1 MYTILLLLLCIV
13 FIIVASTR
21 FKLHPFLA
29 LLAASLLFGIFSGLP
44 LDELIKTI
52 NDGFGSTIG
61 GIGIIIIAGLII
73 GTFLEKSGGAYT
85 LANLVLKIIGP
96 KHVHMAM
103 GFIGYFVSIPVFA
116 DSGFIIVSPLNRA
129 LTKKAKL
136 SLAGTAVALSLGL
149 MASHTM
155 VPPTP
160 GPIAAAGILGA
171 DLGQVI
177 LFGLM
182 TSIPA
187 LLVCILFAKK
197 IGSKIFIDPAPKLTE
212 EQINSQLENAPSVF
226 KSFIPI
232 VVPIILIVLRSFA
245 EYPTMPFGDG
255 TFKYAIGF
263 VGNPVVALLIGMIL
277 SFTLP
282 KKLDKEMLSTSGWIG
297 EALTSAAIIILITGA
312 GGAFGKVLQT
322 SDISSLLENNVSNG
336 NLGIWLPF
344 LIAAGIK
351 TAQGS
356 STVAIITTASIIA
369 PLMPAMGFDTE
380 VFKALAVIAIGAGAS
395 LVSHANDSF
404 FWVVTQLSD
413 MKVNQG
419 YRTHSLGTAILGF
432 SAMIVL
438 TIISLII

>member
-1 MYTILLLLLCIV
+1 MYTIFLLLGCIA

-29 LLAASLLFGIFSGLP
+29 LLAACLLFGVFSGLP

-52 NDGFGSTIG
+52 NDGFGGTIG
-61 GIGIIIIAGLII
+61 NIGIIIIAGLII
-73 GTFLEKSGGAYT
+73 GTFLEKSGGAYA
-85 LANLVLKIIGP
+85 LANLVLRIIGP
-96 KHVHMAM
+96 KRVHMAM

-129 LTKKAKL
+129 LSKKAKL

-197 IGSKIFIDPAPKLTE
+197 IGSKIYIDPAPKITE
-212 EQINSQLENAPSVF
+212 EQINTQLKNAPSVF

-245 EYPTMPFGDG
+245 EYPTLPFGDG
-255 TFKYAIGF
+255 NFKYAIGF
-263 VGNPVVALLIGMIL
+263 VGNPVVALLIGMVL

-282 KKLDKEMLSTSGWIG
+282 KKLDKEMLGTSGWIG

-322 SDISSLLENNVSNG
+322 SDISSLLESNITTG
-336 NLGIWLPF
+336 SLGIWLPF

-380 VFKALAVIAIGAGAS
+380 ILKALAVIAIGAGAAV
-395 LVSHANDSF
+395 VSHANDSF

-419 YRTHSLGTAILGF
+419 YRIQSLGTAILGF

-438 TIISLII
+438 TIISLLI

>member
-1 MYTILLLLLCIV
+1 
-13 FIIVASTR
+13 
-21 FKLHPFLA
+21 
-29 LLAASLLFGIFSGLP
+29 
-44 LDELIKTI
+44 LDELIGTI

-73 GTFLEKSGGAYT
+73 GTFLEKSGGAYA
-85 LANLVLKIIGP
+85 LAHIVLRIIGP
-96 KHVHMAM
+96 KRVHMAM

-129 LTKKAKL
+129 LSKKAKL

-187 LLVCILFAKK
+187 LFVCVLFAKR
-197 IGSKIFIDPAPKLTE
+197 IGSKIFIDPAPKVTE
-212 EQINSQLENAPSVF
+212 EQITTQLKNAPSVF

-232 VVPIILIVLRSFA
+232 VVPIVLIVLRSFA
-245 EYPTMPFGDG
+245 EYPTLPFGDG
-255 TFKYAIGF
+255 HFKFAIGF
-263 VGNPVVALLIGMIL
+263 VGNPVVALLIGMVL

-282 KKLDKEMLSTSGWIG
+282 KKLDKEMLGASGWIG

-322 SDISSLLENNVSNG
+322 SDISSLLANNVSSG

-369 PLMPAMGFDTE
+369 PLMPAMGFETE
-380 VFKALAVIAIGAGAS
+380 IAKALAVIAIGAGAS
-395 LVSHANDSF
+395 VVSHANDSF

-438 TIISLII
+438 TIISLLI

>member
-96 KHVHMAM
+96 KRVHMAM

-263 VGNPVVALLIGMIL
+263 VGNPVVALLIGMVL

-369 PLMPAMGFDTE
+369 PLMPEMGFDTE
-380 VFKALAVIAIGAGAS
+380 VSKALAVIAIGAGAS

-419 YRTHSLGTAILGF
+419 YKTHSLGTAILGF

>member
-1 MYTILLLLLCIV
+1 MYTILLLLFCIA

-21 FKLHPFLA
+21 YKLHPFLA
-29 LLAASLLFGIFSGLP
+29 LLSASLIFGIFSGLP
-44 LDELIKTI
+44 LDRLIKTI
-52 NDGFGSTIG
+52 NDGFGGTIG

-96 KHVHMAM
+96 KRVHMAM

-129 LTKKAKL
+129 LTKRAKL

-187 LLVCILFAKK
+187 LLVCVLFAKK

-212 EQINSQLENAPSVF
+212 EQIDTQLESAPSVF

-255 TFKYAIGF
+255 TFRYAIGF
-263 VGNPVVALLIGMIL
+263 VGNPVVALLIGMVL

-282 KKLDKEMLSTSGWIG
+282 KKLDKEMLGTSGWIG

-322 SDISSLLENNVSNG
+322 SDIGSLLEQNVSSG

-369 PLMPAMGFDTE
+369 PLMPAMGFDTGTS
-380 VFKALAVIAIGAGAS
+380 KALAVIAIGAGAS

-404 FWVVTQLSD
+404 FWVVAQLSD

-419 YRTHSLGTAILGF
+419 YRTHSLGTAILGL
-432 SAMIVL
+432 SAMIIL

>member
-1 MYTILLLLLCIV
+1 
-13 FIIVASTR
+13 
-21 FKLHPFLA
+21 
-29 LLAASLLFGIFSGLP
+29 
-44 LDELIKTI
+44 
-52 NDGFGSTIG
+52 
-61 GIGIIIIAGLII
+61 
-73 GTFLEKSGGAYT
+73 
-85 LANLVLKIIGP
+85 
-96 KHVHMAM
+96 
-103 GFIGYFVSIPVFA
+103 
-116 DSGFIIVSPLNRA
+116 
-129 LTKKAKL
+129 
-136 SLAGTAVALSLGL
+136 
-149 MASHTM
+149 
-155 VPPTP
+155 
-160 GPIAAAGILGA
+160 
-171 DLGQVI
+171 
-177 LFGLM
+177 
-182 TSIPA
+182 
-187 LLVCILFAKK
+187 
-197 IGSKIFIDPAPKLTE
+197 
-212 EQINSQLENAPSVF
+212 
-226 KSFIPI
+226 
-232 VVPIILIVLRSFA
+232 
-245 EYPTMPFGDG
+245 MPFGDG

-263 VGNPVVALLIGMIL
+263 VGNPVVALLIGMVL

-380 VFKALAVIAIGAGAS
+380 VSKALAVIAIGAGAS

-419 YRTHSLGTAILGF
+419 YKTHSLGTAILGF

>member
-1 MYTILLLLLCIV
+1 MYTIILLLFCIA

-52 NDGFGSTIG
+52 NDGFGGTIG

-73 GTFLEKSGGAYT
+73 GTFMEKSGGAYT

-96 KHVHMAM
+96 KRVHMAM

-182 TSIPA
+182 TSVPA

-197 IGSKIFIDPAPKLTE
+197 IGSKIFIDPSPKLTE
-212 EQINSQLENAPSVF
+212 EQINTQLKNAPSVF

-263 VGNPVVALLIGMIL
+263 VGNPVVALLIGMVL

-369 PLMPAMGFDTE
+369 PLMLAMGFDTE
-380 VFKALAVIAIGAGAS
+380 VSKALAVIAIGAGAS

-404 FWVVTQLSD
+404 FWVVTQMSD

>member
-1 MYTILLLLLCIV
+1 MYTILLLLLCIA

-29 LLAASLLFGIFSGLP
+29 LLAASLLFGTLSGLP

-73 GTFLEKSGGAYT
+73 GNFLEKSGGAYT

-96 KHVHMAM
+96 KRVHLAM

-187 LLVCILFAKK
+187 LMVCVLFAKK

-212 EQINSQLENAPSVF
+212 EQINTQLENAPSVF

-263 VGNPVVALLIGMIL
+263 VGNPVVALLIGMVL

-380 VFKALAVIAIGAGAS
+380 VLKALAVIAIGAGAS

-404 FWVVTQLSD
+404 FWVVTQMSD

-419 YRTHSLGTAILGF
+419 YRTHSLGTAILGL

>member
-1 MYTILLLLLCIV
+1 
-13 FIIVASTR
+13 VASTR

-96 KHVHMAM
+96 KRVHMAM

-263 VGNPVVALLIGMIL
+263 VGNPVVALLIGMVL

-369 PLMPAMGFDTE
+369 PLMPEMGFDTE
-380 VFKALAVIAIGAGAS
+380 VSKALAVIAIGAGAS

-419 YRTHSLGTAILGF
+419 YKTHSLGTAILGF